1 MSRGFVALMSVIIIS
16 IVLVLLTVSLSF
28 SSFYGRFNLLDTE
41 FKIQSNNLAT
51 SCADMALLKL
61 RLNSSYNLVFPGET
75 VIVVGDSC
83 TIKSVLNQGNNR
95 VIITT
100 ANYHNVITNLKTT
113 FDLIGNQKTSE
124 EELPTV

>member
-83 TIKSVLNQGNNR
+83 TIKSLTLTPLL
-95 VIITT
+95 VIG
-100 ANYHNVITNLKTT
+100 TNSSTSVCIIILLEASLY
-113 FDLIGNQKTSE
+113 LISTSIF
-124 EELPTV
+124 